1 MATNKSIYINSTIG
15 SSRAATMEESHLT
28 DLYIDFPDHKKM
40 VGNIYKGKV
49 QNVIPGM
56 QAAFIDIG
64 YNLNAFLPFT
74 EIVDK
79 NSISDSSFEKNN
91 SKHQETHDKKVDFVN
106 GDNIIVQ
113 VIKEPFS
120 GKGPRV
126 TTDISLSGNLLVLVP
141 NQKYIGVSKKITDK
155 YERARLKQIIKS
167 IKPKDF
173 GVIVRTISSGKDQKI
188 IEKDLKKLIS
198 EWKEVEDLNKTK
210 KAPHLILNDENI
222 SNMVIRDLFTDD
234 TETLFIDNKALY
246 KRIYSY
252 TKDTNP
258 KQLDCIKYYK
268 SKIPIFDTY
277 NIEEQIS
284 KSLKNKAWLKSGSYL
299 IIDHTE
305 AMVVV
310 DVNSGR
316 FIGKGKHEDNSLK
329 INLEAAAEIAR
340 QLRIRDIGGLV
351 VIDFIDLMKSVNRKK
366 VYEELKKHLKR
377 DRAKVS
383 VSEFSDFGLLQMT
396 RQRVGLSLLFT
407 LTDECKECDGLGRI
421 NSKDSTLTK
430 IENWLKRFKSKYSDK
445 RLIVYVSEQLNEYI
459 KNSKKKAINTL
470 IFQNWIWIDLKI
482 DSLLKNNEFRVFSRK
497 RKKDVTNEV

>member
-1 MATNKSIYINSTIG
+1 MEITKEIFINSTIG
-15 SSRAATMEESHLT
+15 STRVAILENKNLS
-28 DLYIDFPDHKKM
+28 DLHIERPDHKRM

-74 EIVDK
+74 EIIDK
-79 NSISDSSFEKNN
+79 NSVSDTSFDKQN
-91 SKHQETHDKKVDFVN
+91 SNDKGLPEKKVDFVN
-106 GDNIIVQ
+106 GDDLVVQ

-120 GKGPRV
+120 GKGPRI
-126 TTDISLSGNLLVLVP
+126 TTNISISGNLLVLVP
-141 NQKYIGVSKKITDK
+141 NQKYIGVSKKIHDK

-167 IKPKDF
+167 IKPKNF
-173 GVIVRTISSGKDQKI
+173 GVIVRTISAGKDQKI
-188 IEKDLKKLIS
+188 IEKDLKKLMN
-198 EWKEVEDLNKTK
+198 EWKEVENLIKTK
-210 KAPHLILNDENI
+210 NAPHLIFNDENI
-222 SNMVIRDLFTDD
+222 SNMVIRDLFTED
-234 TETLFIDNKALY
+234 TKSLYIDNKALY
-246 KRIYSY
+246 KQIYSY

-258 KQLDCIKYYK
+258 NQLSSIKLYK
-268 SKIPIFDTY
+268 SKIPIFDTH
-277 NIEEQIS
+277 NVEEQIS
-284 KSLKNKAWLKSGSYL
+284 KSLSNKAWLKSGSYL

-329 INLEAAAEIAR
+329 INMEAAVEIAR

-351 VIDFIDLMKSVNRKK
+351 VIDFIDMMKAANRKK

-407 LTDECKECDGLGRI
+407 LTDECGECKGLGRI
-421 NSKDSTLTK
+421 DSKDSTLTK
-430 IENWLKRFKSKYSDK
+430 IENWLKRFKSKHSDK
-445 RLIVYVSEQLNEYI
+445 RLIVYVNEKLNEYI
-459 KNSKKKAINTL
+459 RTTKKKAINTL
-470 IFQNWIWIDLKI
+470 IFKNWIWIDLKV
-482 DSLLKNNEFRVFSRK
+482 DSMLRNNEFRVFSRK